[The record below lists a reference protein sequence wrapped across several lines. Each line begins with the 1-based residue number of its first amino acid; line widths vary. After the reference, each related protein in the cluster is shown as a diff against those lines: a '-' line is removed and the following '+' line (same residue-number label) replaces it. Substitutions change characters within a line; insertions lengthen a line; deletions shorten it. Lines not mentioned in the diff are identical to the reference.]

1 VYLYSYARTRETLV
15 CTCTH
20 THARTHDT
28 LVYPHD
34 IIQPAQERT
43 FSDGAMVVAV
53 KHPKYAF
60 LYLTDLL
67 GVPAESAVV
76 KTYLER
82 FPHHVIEPH
91 PERGTVVFRVK
102 ADDADKEDDL

>member
-1 VYLYSYARTRETLV
+1 
-15 CTCTH
+15 
-20 THARTHDT
+20 
-28 LVYPHD
+28 
-34 IIQPAQERT
+34 
-43 FSDGAMVVAV
+43 MVVAV